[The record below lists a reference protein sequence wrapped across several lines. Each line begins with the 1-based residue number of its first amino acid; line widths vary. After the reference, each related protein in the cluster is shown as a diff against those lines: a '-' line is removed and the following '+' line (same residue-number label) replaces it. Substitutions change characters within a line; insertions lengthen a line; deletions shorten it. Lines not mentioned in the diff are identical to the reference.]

1 MTTRFGQPTGFFH
14 GGRETMIK
22 AFRNMNELGRAYVLE
37 AHTYMMQPK
46 LDYAKAA
53 RLFQLGVDHGSPE
66 AMYNLVRVFPALSL
80 RSSFFVLCRL
90 RSSPQSNGM
99 VEHDMGH

>member
-1 MTTRFGQPTGFFH
+1 
-14 GGRETMIK
+14 MIK

-66 AMYNLVRVFPALSL
+66 AMYNLVRAFSFVL
-80 RSSFFVLCRL
+80 RSSFFVL
-90 RSSPQSNGM
+90 RSSFYVLWSSFFTSK
-99 VEHDMGH
+99 